1 MSAITL
7 WVCRATYFV
16 CPILSIG
23 SIFWFALVSDAG
35 WMARGLLTTV
45 CFFGFG
51 FLGMFAGGIAKQIE
65 DSRGSRSWR

>member
-1 MSAITL
+1 MSAITP

-23 SIFWFALVSDAG
+23 ILWFSLMSDAG

-45 CFFGFG
+45 AFFAFGFPG
-51 FLGMFAGGIAKQIE
+51 LFAGGVAQQIE
-65 DSRGSRSWR
+65 DSRSSRSWR